1 VKIGD
6 FGLSRVVHRQAG
18 NTLAGGPLTSANL
31 TANLGTPSYMAPELL
46 TKAISRNGK
55 RASIHIDGEAADVYA
70 FGVIMNAMWTKQGGP
85 LIPHSSHTHPTLIP
99 HSSHTANLFSLHQH
113 RTSMCF
119 TTSRASKI

>member
-1 VKIGD
+1 MVCASLQIHRDLKPHNVFICRDGHVKIGD

-99 HSSHTANLFSLHQH
+99 HG
-113 RTSMCF
+113 
-119 TTSRASKI
+119 

>member
-85 LIPHSSHTHPTLIP
+85 LIPHSSHT
-99 HSSHTANLFSLHQH
+99 ANLFSLHQH